1 MVNQDTGDYWYI
13 AGLLIVCRVAI
24 EDRLGFDRKD
34 IKRARPGMAEAETDS
49 DNIESLLEQHSVK
62 ALEIAIGKQVRA
74 LRKRLNLTVAAL
86 GKQAAL
92 STGMLS
98 KIENGQTSP
107 SLATLTA
114 LANALQVPVTSFFRG
129 YEEQRD
135 VTYIAAGEG
144 LPIERRGSGAGHQYQ
159 LLGHTIGK
167 PYSIEPYLIT
177 ISDPSEVFPVF
188 QHTGME
194 LIYMLAG
201 RVVYRHAN
209 KTYTLNPG
217 DTLFFDAE
225 ASHGPDEIQKL
236 PCRYLSI
243 IVSENT

>member
-1 MVNQDTGDYWYI
+1 
-13 AGLLIVCRVAI
+13 
-24 EDRLGFDRKD
+24 
-34 IKRARPGMAEAETDS
+34 
-49 DNIESLLEQHSVK
+49 
-62 ALEIAIGKQVRA
+62 VRTS
-74 LRKRLNLTVAAL
+74 RKRLNLTVAARA
-86 GKQAAL
+86 KQSQL

-107 SLATLTA
+107 SLATLTS

-135 VTYIAAGEG
+135 VTYIKAGEG

-167 PYSIEPYLIT
+167 PYNIEPYLIT
-177 ISDPSEVFPVF
+177 IDDQSEVFPVF
-188 QHTGME
+188 QHAGTE
-194 LIYMLAG
+194 LIYMLEG
-201 RVVYRHAN
+201 RVIYRHAN
-209 KTYTLNPG
+209 KTYTLEPG

-243 IVSENT
+243 IISEATVT

>member
-1 MVNQDTGDYWYI
+1 M
-13 AGLLIVCRVAI
+13 I
-24 EDRLGFDRKD
+24 ETKS
-34 IKRARPGMAEAETDS
+34 E
-49 DNIESLLEQHSVK
+49 IENTKPAVEQHSVK
-62 ALEIAIGKQVRA
+62 ALEVAIGKQVRI
-74 LRKRLNLTVAAL
+74 LRKRLTLTVAVLAR
-86 GKQAAL
+86 QAQL

-107 SLATLTA
+107 SLATLTS
-114 LANALQVPVTSFFRG
+114 LANALHVPVTAFFRG

-135 VTYIAAGEG
+135 VTFIKSGEG

-177 ISDPSEVFPVF
+177 INDKSEVFPVF
-188 QHTGME
+188 QHSGME

-201 RVVYRHAN
+201 RVAYRHAN
-209 KTYTLNPG
+209 KTYTLVSG
-217 DTLFFDAE
+217 DSLFFDAE
-225 ASHGPDEIQKL
+225 SSHGPDEIQKL

-243 IVSENT
+243 IVSEASE

>member
-1 MVNQDTGDYWYI
+1 MADAEATTADI
-13 AGLLIVCRVAI
+13 DSII
-24 EDRLGFDRKD
+24 EDSS
-34 IKRARPGMAEAETDS
+34 A
-49 DNIESLLEQHSVK
+49 K

-74 LRKRLNLTVAAL
+74 QRKRLNLTVAMLA
-86 GKQAAL
+86 KQARL

-107 SLATLTA
+107 SLATLTG

-135 VTYIAAGEG
+135 VTFIKAGEG

-177 ISDPSEVFPVF
+177 INDESEVFPVF
-188 QHTGME
+188 QHAGME
-194 LIYMLAG
+194 FIYMLEG
-201 RVVYRHAN
+201 RVAYRHAN
-209 KTYTLNPG
+209 KNYVLEPG

-225 ASHGPDEIQKL
+225 ASHGPDEIQQL

-243 IVSENT
+243 IISEATTG

>member
-1 MVNQDTGDYWYI
+1 MLPGEWAELHSLAAWVLITLTGF
-13 AGLLIVCRVAI
+13 R
-24 EDRLGFDRKD
+24 ENS
-34 IKRARPGMAEAETDS
+34 MAEPETDS
-49 DNIESLLEQHSVK
+49 AEIESIIEQHSVK

-74 LRKRLNLTVAAL
+74 QRKRLNLTVAMLA
-86 GKQAAL
+86 KQARL

-107 SLATLTA
+107 SLATLTS

-135 VTYIAAGEG
+135 VTFIRAGEG

-177 ISDPSEVFPVF
+177 IDDESEVFPVF
-188 QHTGME
+188 QHAGME
-194 LIYMLAG
+194 LIYMLEGSVA
-201 RVVYRHAN
+201 YRHAN
-209 KTYTLNPG
+209 KNYTLEPG

-225 ASHGPDEIQKL
+225 ASHGPDQILKL

-243 IVSENT
+243 IVSEAAPG

>member
-1 MVNQDTGDYWYI
+1 
-13 AGLLIVCRVAI
+13 
-24 EDRLGFDRKD
+24 
-34 IKRARPGMAEAETDS
+34 MAEVEPNS

-86 GKQAAL
+86 GKQAGL

-188 QHTGME
+188 QHAGME
-194 LIYMLAG
+194 LIYMLEG

-209 KTYTLNPG
+209 KTYTLSPG

-225 ASHGPDEIQKL
+225 ASHGPDELKKL

-243 IVSENT
+243 IVSETS

>member
-1 MVNQDTGDYWYI
+1 MPDHDNQQM
-13 AGLLIVCRVAI
+13 
-24 EDRLGFDRKD
+24 EDDL
-34 IKRARPGMAEAETDS
+34 MQQ
-49 DNIESLLEQHSVK
+49 QHSVE
-62 ALEIAIGKQVRA
+62 ALEIAIGKQVRTS
-74 LRKRLNLTVAAL
+74 RKRLNLTVSAL
-86 GKQAAL
+86 AKQAQL

-107 SLATLTA
+107 SLATLTS
-114 LANALQVPVTSFFRG
+114 LANALQIPVTSLFRG

-135 VTYIAAGEG
+135 VTFVKAGEG

-177 ISDPSEVFPVF
+177 IDDQSEVFPVF
-188 QHTGME
+188 QHAGTE
-194 LIYMLAG
+194 LIYMLEG
-201 RVVYRHAN
+201 RFIYRHAN
-209 KTYTLNPG
+209 KTYTLEPG

-225 ASHGPDEIQKL
+225 SSHGPDEIQKL

-243 IVSENT
+243 IISEATVT